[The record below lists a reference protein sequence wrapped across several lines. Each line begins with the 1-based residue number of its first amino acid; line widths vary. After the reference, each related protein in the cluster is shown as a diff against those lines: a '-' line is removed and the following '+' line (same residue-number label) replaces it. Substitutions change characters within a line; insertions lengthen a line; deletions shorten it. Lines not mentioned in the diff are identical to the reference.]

1 MNGDV
6 LVRTTVPILLL
17 MGTGFLSRRI
27 GVLKSGD
34 ERVLSA
40 YVYYF
45 ALPALF
51 IVNISGIELTE
62 ETLRFGLA
70 GIIPVLV
77 SVLVHSA
84 LYLVLRFSKETLY
97 LLILSTVFGS
107 LSFFGIP
114 FVTFAFPTRQA
125 ERLATFSSASI
136 AIVSV
141 TVSMTVLELYSL
153 RGSSVTEGL
162 KHVASRLLRNPLVV
176 SILFG
181 FLLASVKIE
190 IPAALS
196 TPLHML
202 GSTTSTV
209 AIFMLGV
216 FLYGRKYT
224 HMSKALK
231 LSLLRIAF
239 LPAVALFTTMVFNLS
254 YLETA
259 TLVLMHG
266 MPVAISMIV
275 LSERYGFYKETIA
288 SLILVSSLAAG
299 AYLNL
304 WLLLLSLL

>member
-6 LVRTTVPILLL
+6 FVRTIVPILLL
-17 MGTGFLSRRI
+17 IGTGFLSRKI

-51 IVNISGIELTE
+51 IANISGIELTA

-77 SVLVHSA
+77 SVLVHFA
-84 LYLVLRFSKETLY
+84 LYLLLRFSRETLF

-141 TVSMTVLELYSL
+141 AISMTVLELYSL
-153 RGSSVTEGL
+153 KGSSVTEGL
-162 KHVASRLLRNPLVV
+162 KHVARRLLRNPLVM

-190 IPAALS
+190 IPAAVS

-224 HMSKALK
+224 DMSKALK

-275 LSERYGFYKETIA
+275 LSERYGFYEETIA